1 MYGCSLDCFDW
12 SLAKIDIRKNSL
24 YINSLK
30 SENFRDFFVNK
41 SKCSYG
47 TTAVLIGTDYET
59 GWYVP
64 SVAELIE
71 VSINKDVIQ
80 KSLTVASG
88 SGFYWSSS
96 QTNESCFSAG
106 TVIFDDTGNYDS
118 VSNYSKDADGFVF
131 VLHDLNA
138 E

>member
-1 MYGCSLDCFDW
+1 M
-12 SLAKIDIRKNSL
+12 KH
-24 YINSLK
+24 
-30 SENFRDFFVNK
+30 
-41 SKCSYG
+41 
-47 TTAVLIGTDYET
+47 
-59 GWYVP
+59 VP

-80 KSLTVASG
+80 KSLTVARGFIFG

-96 QTNESCFSAG
+96 QTNEDCFSAG

-118 VSNYSKDADGFVF
+118 VSNFSKDADAFVF
-131 VLHDLNA
+131 VLHALNA